1 MFDLSDVDVLLAIR
15 AGDTAAIAE
24 LYRRHRASAL
34 AFAESLAGRSLGPD
48 LVSEAFVRIIDLVDR
63 GGGPTAA
70 FRSYLF
76 TSIRNLYIDHVRR
89 HGRQT
94 SVADF
99 TALESELAID
109 DDLEARFEHSLV
121 KRAFGS
127 LPRRWQIA
135 LWYTTVEGVSL
146 DEAGRYL
153 GLAPSAVAALSFRAR
168 EGLRQAYLA
177 EHLEVAVEQSCEAV
191 WEVLPRYVR
200 GTLGSRMST
209 SVEAHLQDC
218 ARCTAAVVELG
229 TVNTDL
235 RGVLLVALV
244 GPVTA
249 VHVDR
254 AVGVRPALAT
264 SNVPGLLAT
273 ARGVTRAGVAIG
285 AAAVA
290 VAVVLGWPQHPK
302 PRDAV
307 RPPGAAQPPV
317 VPSSHPTRPEPER
330 ARSTGVRVG
339 RPSSSRLTTTAPSW
353 YHVGVPIR
361 ASRSAAAE
369 LTLTVRATSWTAF
382 HVHRETGY
390 GAWVCSSVVA
400 VGTHRVSCHLPSGA
414 GDRADL
420 GLDVQS
426 ARRVALTISVRRG
439 TDEATVVRAVV
450 G

>member
-1 MFDLSDVDVLLAIR
+1 VFDGSDVDVLLAIR

-135 LWYTTVEGVSL
+135 LWYTTVEGVPL
-146 DEAGRYL
+146 EEAGRYL

-218 ARCTAAVVELG
+218 ARCTAAVDELG

-249 VHVDR
+249 IHVDR
-254 AVGVRPALAT
+254 VVGVRPAVAT
-264 SNVPGLLAT
+264 SNVPVLLAT
-273 ARGVTRAGVAIG
+273 ARSLTRAGVAIG
-285 AAAVA
+285 AAVVA
-290 VAVVLGWPQHPK
+290 VAVVLGWPHHPK
-302 PRDAV
+302 ARDEV
-307 RPPGAAQPPV
+307 RPPGASPVAPPGHQETQP
-317 VPSSHPTRPEPER
+317 SKAS
-330 ARSTGVRVG
+330 ADVRIG
-339 RPSSSRLTTTAPSW
+339 RPSSSRLTTTSPSW

-369 LTLTVRATSWTAF
+369 LTLTVRVTRWTAF

-390 GAWVCSSVVA
+390 GAWVCSSVGA
-400 VGTHRVSCHLPSGA
+400 HRLSCHLPSSA

-426 ARRVALTISVRRG
+426 ARRVAITISVRRG
-439 TDEATVVRAVV
+439 ADEATVVRAVV